1 MFDAIQTKLL
11 LIIVALLASIASYL
25 GYEKHKQEVVEKR
38 AQQLVRPLRPDEKQA
53 IDDLK
58 SWGKK
63 AREYRAK

>member
-1 MFDAIQTKLL
+1 MLHAVQTKLL
-11 LIIVALLASIASYL
+11 LVTIALLASIASYL
-25 GYEKHKQEVVEKR
+25 SYEKHKQESIEKR
-38 AQQLVRPLRPDEKQA
+38 AQELTRPLRPDEKQA